1 LKVWKWYLSPSQPS
15 PVGRANKNKL
25 KNGSQKVSPTGGDLE
40 GALLMRRSF
49 IIFYAL
55 ITYALAE
62 LTWWAYLL
70 VKAMPSSFAMIMGEG
85 SVFIFV
91 FFVGA
96 YSLHRSILKERKLQ
110 EQKKNFLLSV
120 THELKSPLASIKIL
134 LQTIQKRDLTKQ
146 QMLDFIGKSLMDI
159 ERLDDMVENM
169 LLASKIDN
177 RSYTFPKD
185 KFNLS
190 VLVDSIVNRLQ
201 ITKCESNQQVIDAEI
216 EPKVE
221 ITGDRFALTS
231 VVTNLIENAIKYS
244 GPCET
249 VAVKLFS
256 KDDKVY
262 LQVADH
268 GIGIAEQE
276 KGRIFDKFYRV
287 GSEDTRN
294 TKGTGLG
301 LYIVKEVLDKHQAS
315 IKVKDNRPV
324 GSIFEVVFD

>member
-1 LKVWKWYLSPSQPS
+1 MK
-15 PVGRANKNKL
+15 
-25 KNGSQKVSPTGGDLE
+25 
-40 GALLMRRSF
+40 RSLF
-49 IIFYAL
+49 IFYVL
-55 ITYALAE
+55 IIYALAQ
-62 LTWWAYLL
+62 LTWWAYSL
-70 VKAMPSSFAMIMGEG
+70 VKARPSSLGMIMSEG

-91 FFVGA
+91 FLAGA
-96 YSLHRSILKERKLQ
+96 YLLHRSFNRESRLQ

-120 THELKSPLASIKIL
+120 THELKSHLASIKIL
-134 LQTIQKRDLTKQ
+134 LQTIQKRNLTKEQ
-146 QMLDFIGKSLMDI
+146 TLNFIQKSLMDI

-177 RSYTFPKD
+177 ESYTFPKD

-201 ITKCESNQQVIDAEI
+201 ITKCEGTQQIIDAEI
-216 EPKVE
+216 EPKIS
-221 ITGDRFALTS
+221 ITGDKFALTS

-256 KDDKVY
+256 KDDKVF

-268 GIGIAEQE
+268 GIGIADQE

-315 IKVKDNRPV
+315 IRVKDNRPV

>member
-1 LKVWKWYLSPSQPS
+1 MK
-15 PVGRANKNKL
+15 
-25 KNGSQKVSPTGGDLE
+25 
-40 GALLMRRSF
+40 RSF
-49 IIFYAL
+49 VIFYAL
-55 ITYALAE
+55 IIYALAE
-62 LTWWAYLL
+62 LIWWGYLL
-70 VKAMPSSFAMIMGEG
+70 IKMMPSSFGMIMGEG
-85 SVFIFV
+85 SIFIVV

-96 YSLHRSILKERKLQ
+96 YSLHRSINRERKLQ

-134 LQTIQKRDLTKQ
+134 LQTIQKRNLTKEQ
-146 QMLDFIGKSLMDI
+146 TLNFISKSLMDI

-185 KFNLS
+185 KFSLS

-201 ITKCESNQQVIDAEI
+201 ITKCEGTQQIIDAEI

-221 ITGDRFALTS
+221 ITGDKFALTS

-256 KDDKVY
+256 KDDKIF
-262 LQVADH
+262 LEVADH
-268 GIGIAEQE
+268 GIGIADHE
-276 KGRIFDKFYRV
+276 KNRIFDKFYRV

-301 LYIVKEVLDKHQAS
+301 LYIVKEVLEKHRAS

>member
-1 LKVWKWYLSPSQPS
+1 MNNLK
-15 PVGRANKNKL
+15 
-25 KNGSQKVSPTGGDLE
+25 
-40 GALLMRRSF
+40 RSF
-49 IIFYAL
+49 VIFYAL
-55 ITYALAE
+55 IIYALAE
-62 LTWWAYLL
+62 LVWWGYLL
-70 VKAMPSSFAMIMGEG
+70 VKMMPSSLAMILGEG
-85 SVFIFV
+85 SIFIVVFLA
-91 FFVGA
+91 GA
-96 YSLHRSILKERKLQ
+96 YSLHKSINQERKLQ

-134 LQTIQKRDLTKQ
+134 LQTIQKRDLSKEQ
-146 QMLDFIGKSLMDI
+146 VLNFINKSLMDI

-177 RSYTFPKD
+177 QSYTFPKD
-185 KFNLS
+185 KFSLS

-201 ITKCESNQQVIDAEI
+201 ITKCEGTQQIIDAEI
-216 EPKVE
+216 EPKIE
-221 ITGDRFALTS
+221 ITGDKFALTS

-249 VAVKLFS
+249 VGVKLFS
-256 KDDKVY
+256 KEGRIF
-262 LQVADH
+262 LEVADH
-268 GIGIAEQE
+268 GIGIADQE
-276 KGRIFDKFYRV
+276 KSRIFDKFYRV

>member
-1 LKVWKWYLSPSQPS
+1 
-15 PVGRANKNKL
+15 
-25 KNGSQKVSPTGGDLE
+25 
-40 GALLMRRSF
+40 MRKTF

-55 ITYALAE
+55 IIYALTE
-62 LTWWAYLL
+62 LIWWGYLL
-70 VKAMPSSFAMIMGEG
+70 VKKMPSSLGMIVGEG
-85 SVFIFV
+85 SIFLIVFV
-91 FFVGA
+91 VGA
-96 YSLHRSILKERKLQ
+96 IWLHKSIHRERKLQ

-134 LQTIQKRDLTKQ
+134 LQTIQKRDLTKEQ
-146 QMLDFIGKSLMDI
+146 VLDFIGKSLMDI

-169 LLASKIDN
+169 LLASKIEN
-177 RSYTFPKD
+177 RSYTFPKA

-201 ITKCESNQQVIDAEI
+201 ITKCESSQQIIDAEI
-216 EPKVE
+216 EPKIQ
-221 ITGDRFALTS
+221 ITGDKFALTS

-249 VAVKLFS
+249 VDVKLFS
-256 KDDKVY
+256 KEGRVY

-268 GIGIAEQE
+268 GIGIADEE
-276 KGRIFDKFYRV
+276 KGRIFDRFYRV
-287 GSEDTRN
+287 GSEETRN

-301 LYIVKEVLDKHQAS
+301 LYIVKEVLDKHEAS

>member
-1 LKVWKWYLSPSQPS
+1 MK
-15 PVGRANKNKL
+15 
-25 KNGSQKVSPTGGDLE
+25 
-40 GALLMRRSF
+40 RSF
-49 IIFYAL
+49 VIFYAL
-55 ITYALAE
+55 IIYALAE
-62 LTWWAYLL
+62 LIWWGYLL
-70 VKAMPSSFAMIMGEG
+70 IKMMPSSFGMIMGEG
-85 SVFIFV
+85 SIFIVV

-96 YSLHRSILKERKLQ
+96 YSLHRSINRERKLQ

-134 LQTIQKRDLTKQ
+134 LQTIQKRDLTKDQ
-146 QMLDFIGKSLMDI
+146 VLSFIGKSLMDI
-159 ERLDDMVENM
+159 DRLDDMVENM

-177 RSYTFPKD
+177 HSYTFPKD
-185 KFNLS
+185 KFSLS

-201 ITKCESNQQVIDAEI
+201 ITKCEGTQQIIDAEI
-216 EPKVE
+216 EPKIE
-221 ITGDRFALTS
+221 ITGDKFALTS
-231 VVTNLIENAIKYS
+231 VVTNLVENAIKYS

-256 KDDKVY
+256 KEGKIF
-262 LQVADH
+262 LEVADH
-268 GIGIAEQE
+268 GIGIADHE
-276 KGRIFDKFYRV
+276 KNRIFDKFYRV

-301 LYIVKEVLDKHQAS
+301 LYIVKEVLEKHRAS

>member
-1 LKVWKWYLSPSQPS
+1 
-15 PVGRANKNKL
+15 
-25 KNGSQKVSPTGGDLE
+25 
-40 GALLMRRSF
+40 MRRTF

-55 ITYALAE
+55 IIYALTE
-62 LTWWAYLL
+62 LIWWGYLL
-70 VKAMPSSFAMIMGEG
+70 VKKMPSSLGMIVGEG
-85 SVFIFV
+85 SLFLIVFL
-91 FFVGA
+91 VGA
-96 YSLHRSILKERKLQ
+96 IWLHKSIRRQRQLQ

-134 LQTIQKRDLTKQ
+134 LQTIQKRDLTRDQ
-146 QMLDFIGKSLMDI
+146 VLDFIGKSLMDI

-169 LLASKIDN
+169 LLASKIEN
-177 RSYTFPKD
+177 QSYTFPKA

-201 ITKCESNQQVIDAEI
+201 ITKCESSQQIIDAEI
-216 EPKVE
+216 EPKIQ
-221 ITGDRFALTS
+221 ITGDKFALTS

-249 VAVKLFS
+249 VEVKLFS
-256 KDDKVY
+256 KDDRVF

-268 GIGIAEQE
+268 GIGIADEE
-276 KGRIFDKFYRV
+276 KGRIFNRFYRV
-287 GSEDTRN
+287 GSEETRN

>member
-1 LKVWKWYLSPSQPS
+1 
-15 PVGRANKNKL
+15 
-25 KNGSQKVSPTGGDLE
+25 
-40 GALLMRRSF
+40 MRRSF

-55 ITYALAE
+55 TTYTIAQLS
-62 LTWWAYLL
+62 WWAYSF
-70 VKAMPSSFAMIMGEG
+70 VKATPSKLGMIVSEG

-91 FFVGA
+91 FFTGA
-96 YSLHRSILKERKLQ
+96 YFLHRSIMRERKLQ

-134 LQTIQKRDLTKQ
+134 LQTIQKRDLTKHQ
-146 QMLDFIGKSLMDI
+146 ILDFVGKSLMDI

-177 RSYTFPKD
+177 RSYTFPKAQ
-185 KFNLS
+185 FNLS

-201 ITKCESNQQVIDAEI
+201 ITKCESNKQIIDAEI
-216 EPKVE
+216 EPKIQ
-221 ITGDRFALTS
+221 ITGDKFALTS

-244 GPCET
+244 GPCEI
-249 VAVKLFS
+249 VGVKLFQ
-256 KDDKVY
+256 KDDKVF
-262 LQVADH
+262 LQVADN
-268 GIGIAEQE
+268 GIGIADQE

-301 LYIVKEVLDKHQAS
+301 LYIVKEVLEKHQAS
-315 IKVKDNRPV
+315 IKVKDNRPA